1 MVRKLYKMEDD
12 EECYASSYVNLISRR
27 STLDQ
32 ITKILSQTKNQSPAV
47 LVSGPIGCGK
57 TEIIREAVRV
67 STGRPY
73 APFLTTIQ
81 LSADSD
87 AKSLIGSYIQ
97 DLKKYMVNEGKNG
110 I

>member
-1 MVRKLYKMEDD
+1 MEDD
-12 EECYASSYVNLISRR
+12 DYFSNNYINLVSRR
-27 STLDQ
+27 SILDQ
-32 ITKILSQTKNQSPAV
+32 ITKILSQKIQQSPAI

-67 STGRPY
+67 STSRPY

-87 AKSLIGSYIQ
+87 AKSLIGSYS
-97 DLKKYMVNEGKNG
+97 
-110 I
+110 